1 MDTVQ
6 NQNTENSQGV
16 AAGGAIEDK
25 ARDMGRKADTASA
38 RLQHTWED
46 ATTQVKNRIGS
57 TSEQVR
63 YKLQVASEKAKQQL
77 GVAKEK
83 TANKTREAR
92 VRVAGEV
99 QTHPVKS
106 VALAFGAGALLGLL
120 IRRGRS

>member
-6 NQNTENSQGV
+6 NQNTENSSVDTTGHN
-16 AAGGAIEDK
+16 IEGK
-25 ARDMGRKADTASA
+25 ARDIGRKADTASA
-38 RLQHTWED
+38 RLQHSWED
-46 ATTQVKNRIGS
+46 ATAQVKSRIGT

-83 TANKTREAR
+83 TVAKSHDAR

-99 QTHPVKS
+99 QTHPVKT
-106 VALAFGAGALLGLL
+106 VALAFGAGALVGLL
-120 IRRGRS
+120 IRRGR